1 MKKIVILLLAALLVV
16 GLAACGADVTTG
28 ATESNNSSTSGNN
41 QTTSPT
47 ESTGDNTVPEE
58 YFCFTYQGV
67 ELIPGA
73 LFDASVLPE
82 PESTY
87 EVPSCAIEG
96 MDVVYNYGT
105 FEITVFDDG
114 TKGVIYSIYM
124 IDANTPTNEGL
135 YMGDG
140 ADTVLSLYGGEYTED
155 GTQWTY
161 VKGDTMLCV
170 IYNND
175 CVVSI
180 EFRMVTE

>member
-1 MKKIVILLLAALLVV
+1 MKKIVILMLAALLVL
-16 GLAACGADVTTG
+16 GLAACDSG
-28 ATESNNSSTSGNN
+28 ATNGSTESTKNSTSGGDPA
-41 QTTSPT
+41 TSAT
-47 ESTGDNTVPEE
+47 ESTGADTNPEE

-73 LFDASVLPE
+73 VFDASVLPE

-96 MDVVYNYGT
+96 MDVVYNYGL

-114 TKGVIYSIYM
+114 SKAVIYSIYM
-124 IDANTPTNEGL
+124 LDANTPTNEGL

-140 ADTVLSLYGGEYTED
+140 SDVVANIYGTEYTED
-155 GTQWTY
+155 GTEWSY
-161 VKGDTMLCV
+161 VKGDTILSV
-170 IYNND
+170 IFNND

>member
-1 MKKIVILLLAALLVV
+1 MKKIVILLLAVLLVL
-16 GLAACGADVTTG
+16 GLAACGGESTTG
-28 ATESNNSSTSGNN
+28 TTEKTNNSTSGND
-41 QTTSPT
+41 QTTAPT
-47 ESTGDNTVPEE
+47 ESAGENTVPVE
-58 YFCFTYQGV
+58 YFSFTYEGV
-67 ELIPGA
+67 ELIPGT

-96 MDVVYNYGT
+96 TDVVYNYGT

-114 TKGVIYSIYM
+114 TQGVIYSIYM
-124 IDANTPTNEGL
+124 IDANTPTDEGL

-140 ADTVLSLYGGEYTED
+140 GDVVASIYGSDYTED
-155 GTQWTY
+155 GTQWSY
-161 VKGDTMLCV
+161 VKGETMLCV
-170 IYNND
+170 IFNND